1 MREYCFPYREE
12 PSKAFGRIARPV
24 VEVFLRG
31 QTGEWF
37 KVFPYADSGAD
48 FSLFPKGIC
57 KLLGLQL
64 KAGQRSLIQG
74 VSGKP
79 MVIYLHRVEMRIGE
93 KSFSAR
99 VGFAVSERM
108 PYLLGRLDVLEHF
121 DIRFE
126 KDRVC
131 FAERDGAAT

>member
-12 PSKAFGRIARPV
+12 RSKALGSIARPV
-24 VEVFLRG
+24 VEVSLRE

-64 KAGQRSLIQG
+64 KAAQRSLIQG
-74 VSGKP
+74 VGGKP
-79 MVIYLHRVEMRIGE
+79 TVVYLHRVEMRIGE
-93 KSFSAR
+93 KDFSAR
-99 VGFAVSERM
+99 VGFATSERM

-131 FAERDGAAT
+131 FTEREGGPD

>member
-1 MREYCFPYREE
+1 MTEYCFPYREE
-12 PSKAFGRIARPV
+12 PSEAFGRIARPV
-24 VEVFLRG
+24 VEVSLRDR
-31 QTGEWF
+31 TGEWF

-48 FSLFPKGIC
+48 FSLSPKGIC
-57 KLLGLQL
+57 KLLNL
-64 KAGQRSLIQG
+64 KLDAGQRKLIQG

-79 MVIYLHRVEMRIGE
+79 AVIYLHRVEMKIGE
-93 KSFSAR
+93 TSFSTR

-121 DIRFE
+121 HIRFE

-131 FAERDGAAT
+131 LTERDG

>member
-12 PSKAFGRIARPV
+12 LSEDFGRIKRPV
-24 VEVFLRG
+24 VEVLLRD
-31 QTGEWF
+31 QTGQWI
-37 KVFPYADSGAD
+37 KVFPYVDSGAD
-48 FSLFPKGIC
+48 FSLFPKGVC
-57 KLLGLQL
+57 KLLNL
-64 KAGQRSLIQG
+64 KLDAGQRKLIQG

-79 MVIYLHRVEMRIGE
+79 AVIYLHRVEMRIGE
-93 KSFSAR
+93 INFSAR

-126 KDRVC
+126 EDRVC
-131 FAERDGAAT
+131 LTERQG

>member
-12 PSKAFGRIARPV
+12 PSGAFGRIPRPV
-24 VEVFLRG
+24 VEVFLKA
-31 QTGEWF
+31 QTGKWL

-57 KLLGLQL
+57 KLLGLKL
-64 KAGQRSLIQG
+64 KAGQRNLIQG
-74 VSGKP
+74 VGGKST
-79 MVIYLHRVEMRIGE
+79 VIYLHTVEMRIGE
-93 KSFSAR
+93 MTFSAR
-99 VGFAVSERM
+99 AGFAVRERV
-108 PYLLGRLDVLEHF
+108 PYLLGRLDVLDRF

-131 FAERDGAAT
+131 FIEREE

>member
-1 MREYCFPYREE
+1 MREYSFPYREE

-24 VEVFLRG
+24 VEVSLREQSG
-31 QTGEWF
+31 AWV

-74 VSGKP
+74 VGGKAT
-79 MVIYLHRVEMRIGE
+79 VVYLHTVKMRIGE
-93 KSFSAR
+93 KSFNAR

-121 DIRFE
+121 GIRFE
-126 KDRVC
+126 KDKVC
-131 FAERDGAAT
+131 FIERES

>member
-12 PSKAFGRIARPV
+12 PSKTFTRIARPV
-24 VEVFLRG
+24 VEVFLREE
-31 QTGEWF
+31 TDEWF

-64 KAGQRSLIQG
+64 KMGQRSLIQG
-74 VSGKP
+74 VGGKP
-79 MVIYLHRVEMRIGE
+79 TVVYLHRVEMRIGE

-99 VGFAVSERM
+99 VGFTASERM

-131 FAERDGAAT
+131 FTEREG

>member
-12 PSKAFGRIARPV
+12 PSGAFGRIPRPI
-24 VEVFLRG
+24 VEVFLRV
-31 QTGEWF
+31 QTGEWL

-57 KLLGLQL
+57 KLLGLKL
-64 KAGQRSLIQG
+64 KAGQRNLIQG

-79 MVIYLHRVEMRIGE
+79 MIVYLHTVEMRIGE
-93 KSFSAR
+93 MTLSAR
-99 VGFAVSERM
+99 VGFAASERM
-108 PYLLGRLDVLEHF
+108 PYLLGRLDVLNHF

-131 FAERDGAAT
+131 FIEREG

>member
-12 PSKAFGRIARPV
+12 PSKAFGRIPRPV

-31 QTGEWF
+31 QTDKWF

-64 KAGQRSLIQG
+64 KAGQRSSIQG

-79 MVIYLHRVEMRIGE
+79 VAVYLHRVQMRIGE
-93 KSFSAR
+93 RSFSAR
-99 VGFAVSERM
+99 LGFAASERM
-108 PYLLGRLDVLEHF
+108 PYLLGRLDVLDHF
-121 DIRFE
+121 QIRFE
-126 KDRVC
+126 KNRVC
-131 FAERDGAAT
+131 FTEHEG

>member
-1 MREYCFPYREE
+1 MREYSFPYREE
-12 PSKAFGRIARPV
+12 PSKVFGRVARPV
-24 VEVFLRG
+24 VEVSLREQSG
-31 QTGEWF
+31 AWV

-64 KAGQRSLIQG
+64 KAGRRSFIRG
-74 VSGKP
+74 VGGKP
-79 MVIYLHRVEMRIGE
+79 TVVYLHKVEMRIGE
-93 KSFSAR
+93 KSFNAR

-121 DIRFE
+121 EIRFD
-126 KDRVC
+126 KDKVC
-131 FAERDGAAT
+131 FIEREG